1 VVAVRGRPLAVSGF
15 TVVGG
20 RVARIDLLAD
30 RARLRRM
37 DLR

>member
-15 TVVGG
+15 TVVSG
-20 RVARIDLLAD
+20 RVARIDVLGD

>member
-1 VVAVRGRPLAVSGF
+1 LAERGRPLAVSSF